1 MNTETEYIEL
11 VARMRETV
19 YRLARSITLNDAE
32 AEDITQDVFE
42 KVWRSREII
51 MHSDYPRAY
60 ICRMAHNLAID
71 RCRER
76 VRKQEFEGLER
87 QNVANNGDA
96 TTDIS
101 DMAAL
106 TLRLINRLPE
116 KQRVTIHLRDV
127 EGYEIEEIAKVVG
140 CDDSSVRM
148 NLSRAR
154 KTLREQIIAY
164 MNYGV

>member
-87 QNVANNGDA
+87 QNVANNGDV

-164 MNYGV
+164 INYGV

>member
-42 KVWRSREII
+42 KVWRSREVI

-71 RCRER
+71 RCREQ
-76 VRKQEFEGLER
+76 VQKQKFEGLER
-87 QNVANNGDA
+87 QNVANNGDV

>member
-11 VARMRETV
+11 VARMRDTV

-32 AEDITQDVFE
+32 AEDIAQDVFE
-42 KVWRSREII
+42 RVWLMREKII
-51 MHSDYPRAY
+51 KSDYPRAY
-60 ICRMAHNLAID
+60 VCRIAHNLAID

-76 VRKQEFEGLER
+76 TRKQEFEGLER
-87 QNVANNGDA
+87 HTTASNGDA
-96 TTDIS
+96 ATDIS
-101 DMAAL
+101 DMVAL
-106 TLRLINRLPE
+106 TLKLINQLPE
-116 KQRVTIHLRDV
+116 KQRIAIHLRDV
-127 EGYEIEEIAKVVG
+127 EGYEIEEIAEVIG

-154 KTLREQIIAY
+154 KALREQIIAI

>member
-32 AEDITQDVFE
+32 AEDIAQDVFE
-42 KVWRSREII
+42 RVWLMREKII
-51 MHSDYPRAY
+51 KSDYPRAY
-60 ICRMAHNLAID
+60 VCRIAHNLAID

-76 VRKQEFEGLER
+76 TRKQKFEGLEHH
-87 QNVANNGDA
+87 NVASNGDTA
-96 TTDIS
+96 TDIS

-106 TLRLINRLPE
+106 TLKLINQLPE
-116 KQRVTIHLRDV
+116 KQRIAIHLRDV
-127 EGYEIEEIAKVVG
+127 EGYEIEEIAEVIE

-154 KTLREQIIAY
+154 KALREQIIAI

>member
-11 VARMRETV
+11 VARMRDTV

-32 AEDITQDVFE
+32 AEDIAQDVFE
-42 KVWRSREII
+42 RVWLMREKII
-51 MHSDYPRAY
+51 KSDYPRAY
-60 ICRMAHNLAID
+60 VCRIAHNLAID

-76 VRKQEFEGLER
+76 TRKQEFESLER
-87 QNVANNGDA
+87 HTTASNGDVA
-96 TTDIS
+96 TDIS

-106 TLRLINRLPE
+106 TLKLINQLPE
-116 KQRVTIHLRDV
+116 KQRIAIHLRDV
-127 EGYEIEEIAKVVG
+127 EGCEIEEIAEVIG

-148 NLSRAR
+148 NISRAR
-154 KTLREQIIAY
+154 KALREQIIAI

>member
-87 QNVANNGDA
+87 QNVANNGDV

-106 TLRLINRLPE
+106 TLRLIHRLPE